1 MHNPPFICAMCRKR
15 TPDAVACAE
24 NCRYAEALR
33 LQILNGLQLHQLTEV
48 FQVDPIDRAIGPL
61 SPDQLRQFINYLRD
75 IVTAR
80 SNDPVL
86 GAIGP
91 PRALRQTLLTLR
103 NHTAELDDQIAKLR
117 EESENL
123 DRTLAELAREVDLR
137 VEELKPAVDAL
148 ARLIDPIRGI
158 GGPSSSVSSSS
169 VGKTASSSQKHQ
181 TVPPKPVVTT
191 RRYGN
196 FKKLDGLV

>member
-1 MHNPPFICAMCRKR
+1 MHNPPFICSMCRKR

-33 LQILNGLQLHQLTEV
+33 LQILSGLQLHQLAEV
-48 FQVDPIDRAIGPL
+48 FQVDCVDRAIAPL
-61 SPDQLRQFINYLRD
+61 STDQLRQYINYLRD

-80 SNDPVL
+80 SDDPFL

-91 PRALRQTLLTLR
+91 LRALRQTHLTLR
-103 NHTAELDDQIAKLR
+103 NHTAELDDQLDDQIAKLR

-123 DRTLAELAREVDLR
+123 DKTLAELARAVDSR

-148 ARLIDPIRGI
+148 ARLIDPTRGI
-158 GGPSSSVSSSS
+158 GGPSSSVSCSS
-169 VGKTASSSQKHQ
+169 VGSIEE
-181 TVPPKPVVTT
+181 
-191 RRYGN
+191 
-196 FKKLDGLV
+196 